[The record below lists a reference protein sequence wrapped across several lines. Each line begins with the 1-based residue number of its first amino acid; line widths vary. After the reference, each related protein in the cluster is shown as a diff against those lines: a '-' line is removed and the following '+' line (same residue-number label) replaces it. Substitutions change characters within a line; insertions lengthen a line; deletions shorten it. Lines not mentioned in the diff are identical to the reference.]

1 MYIGPSVINDA
12 NCEGFPICDDRI
24 TENDRCVI
32 KIIGIPCTFP
42 TICFNYNMGSII
54 LIFLFAGDNESGK
67 TTMVAKL
74 QGVEEPRKGSGLE
87 YYYMDVT
94 DEYRDG
100 MFFFAGL
107 QSNSGLWIDDVRLS
121 VCQHFS

>member
-1 MYIGPSVINDA
+1 MYIGPSVMNDA

-32 KIIGIPCTFP
+32 KINGIHCTFP

-54 LIFLFAGDNESGK
+54 VMFFSIAGDNESGK

-100 MFFFAGL
+100 NTMFFLVIF
-107 QSNSGLWIDDVRLS
+107 QSK
-121 VCQHFS
+121 